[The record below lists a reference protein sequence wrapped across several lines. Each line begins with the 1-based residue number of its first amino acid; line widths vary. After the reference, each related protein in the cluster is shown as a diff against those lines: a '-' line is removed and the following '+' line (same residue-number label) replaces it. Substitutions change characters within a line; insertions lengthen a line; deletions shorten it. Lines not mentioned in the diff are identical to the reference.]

1 MANLTTLS
9 GGGPVLVVTPNLCF
23 DRTLWVEAFEAGTVS
38 RPHRVLAGAGGK
50 GVNVARA
57 LRCLG
62 AQPQLAGLLPT
73 EDGDR
78 FVQLLADEGQSLLSV
93 GVAGSVRVATIV
105 VEDSGRATVFN
116 EPGPTVGASEQAA
129 LLDRLEQAVSAEPGT
144 VVACSGSLPPGL
156 PDDTYGRVVEIVQRH
171 GGVAVVDGARAAL
184 AASLSYGPD
193 VVTPNL
199 AEARG
204 MIAGTTLEPPHE
216 ETSLEADRE
225 AAFVAAHGLRERGA
239 RRAVVTVGA
248 HGVAWVDADG
258 TERWLDAHEVRLTNP
273 IGAGDAFVAGLVWSL
288 ALEPTAWQAAV
299 ANATA
304 VAGAAVEH
312 EVAGYL
318 DPMRVVELLAV
329 RSGAEG
335 DRR

>member
-1 MANLTTLS
+1 
-9 GGGPVLVVTPNLCF
+9 VLVVTPNLCF

-62 AQPQLAGLLPT
+62 AAPRLLGLLPA
-73 EDGDR
+73 EDGDH
-78 FVQLLADEGQSLLSV
+78 FVRLLAEEGQSLV
-93 GVAGSVRVATIV
+93 PVEVAGSVRVATIV

-129 LLDRLEQAVSAEPGT
+129 LLEQVEQAVSAEPGL

-156 PDDTYGRVVEIVQRH
+156 PDDTYGRVVEIVRR
-171 GGVAVVDGARAAL
+171 GGGTVVVDGARAAL
-184 AASLSYGPD
+184 AAALPFGPD

-204 MIAGTTLEPPHE
+204 MIEGTTLEPAHE
-216 ETSLEADRE
+216 ETGLEADRD
-225 AAFVAAHGLRERGA
+225 AAFLAAHGLCERGA

-248 HGVAWVDADG
+248 HGVAWVDEDG
-258 TERWLDAHEVRLTNP
+258 TEHWVPAHEVRLANP
-273 IGAGDAFVAGLVWSL
+273 IGAGDAFVAGLVWTLSM
-288 ALEPTAWQAAV
+288 ESTGWSAAV

-312 EVAGYL
+312 QVAGYL
-318 DPMRVVELLAV
+318 DPTRVLELLASTAGSA
-329 RSGAEG
+329 R
-335 DRR
+335 

>member
-1 MANLTTLS
+1 M
-9 GGGPVLVVTPNLCF
+9 LVVTPNLCF

-62 AQPQLAGLLPT
+62 AAPQLLGLLPS
-73 EDGDR
+73 EDGER
-78 FVQLLADEGQSLLSV
+78 LVRLLAGENQSLLPV
-93 GVAGSVRVATIV
+93 EVAGSVRVATIV

-116 EPGPTVGASEQAA
+116 EPGPTVGAFEQAA
-129 LLDRLEQAVSAEPGT
+129 LLERVEQAVSAVPGT

-156 PDDTYGRVVEIVQRH
+156 PDDTYGRIVEIVHRH
-171 GGVAVVDGARAAL
+171 GGVVVVDGARAAL
-184 AASLSYGPD
+184 AASLAYGPD

-199 AEARG
+199 HEAQG
-204 MIAGTTLEPPHE
+204 MVAGTTLEPPHE
-216 ETSLEADRE
+216 ESSLEADRA
-225 AAFVAAHGLRERGA
+225 AAFVAAHGLRELGA

-248 HGVAWVDADG
+248 HGVAWVDTEG
-258 TERWLDAHEVRLTNP
+258 TERWLAAHEVRLANP

-288 ALEPTAWQAAV
+288 AVEPTAWERAV

-312 EVAGYL
+312 EIAGHL
-318 DPMRVVELLAV
+318 DPLRVMELLATP
-329 RSGAEG
+329 SGAAG
-335 DRR
+335 GGA